1 MKPSEYGQ
9 TGQRSV
15 LTVIGLVVLAA
26 ATGFLLARGYD
37 PVHSQPIAPAER
49 TQPAPFRFETFD
61 GPTFDEIE
69 AAANAQ
75 AELLRRFPVGSD
87 VTALARLFE
96 VQEPD
101 RKAWCETRSAGDGK
115 AALFCIFAHRP
126 NPSLGQYIVNWSV
139 RANFDEASRK
149 ITDISVRKRYF

>member
-1 MKPSEYGQ
+1 MKSSDYSQ

-26 ATGFLLARGYD
+26 ATGFLVARGYD
-37 PVHSQPIAPAER
+37 PVHSQPMAPAER
-49 TQPAPFRFETFD
+49 AQPAPFRFEAFD

-87 VTALARLFE
+87 VNALARLFD
-96 VQEPD
+96 VQEPN
-101 RKAWCETRSAGDGK
+101 RKAWCETRAAGDGK
-115 AALFCIFAHRP
+115 SALFCIFAHQP
-126 NPSLGQYIVNWSV
+126 NPSLGMYIVNWSV

-149 ITDISVRKRYF
+149 ITDLSVRKRYF

>member
-9 TGQRSV
+9 TGQRSF
-15 LTVIGLVVLAA
+15 LPVIGLVVLAA
-26 ATGFLLARGYD
+26 GIGFLLARGHD
-37 PVHSQPIAPAER
+37 PVHSQPMAPVER
-49 TQPAPFRFETFD
+49 VQPASFRFEAFD
-61 GPTFDEIE
+61 GPTFDEIA

-75 AELLRRFPVGSD
+75 AELLRRYPVGSD
-87 VTALARLFE
+87 MAALERLFE

-115 AALFCIFAHRP
+115 SSLFCILAHRP
-126 NPSLGQYIVNWSV
+126 NATLGQYIVNWSV